1 MDPKTVSEM
10 FQQIIDGDDIPAPAG
25 MLKMTAANAARRLP
39 GHPYSILENLWH
51 AVFWQTIWL
60 DRVEGRKA
68 KSFIE
73 DWQSPPA
80 SEFPKLRTQFVAN
93 LEKARKLTAAKTFKH
108 KMDSDE
114 KAIKTLIAM
123 AVHDSYHI
131 GQMNVMKRAMRKS
144 KE

>member
-1 MDPKTVSEM
+1 
-10 FQQIIDGDDIPAPAG
+10 
-25 MLKMTAANAARRLP
+25 MLKMTAANAAKRLP

-60 DRVEGRKA
+60 DRIEGKKA
-68 KSFIE
+68 KSFME
-73 DWQSPPA
+73 DWQSPPV
-80 SEFPKLRTQFVAN
+80 SEFPKLRAAFLAN
-93 LEKARKLTAAKTFKH
+93 LDKARKLCAAKTFKH

-123 AVHDSYHI
+123 AIHDSYHI
-131 GQMNVMKRAMRKS
+131 GQMNVMKRAMRKA